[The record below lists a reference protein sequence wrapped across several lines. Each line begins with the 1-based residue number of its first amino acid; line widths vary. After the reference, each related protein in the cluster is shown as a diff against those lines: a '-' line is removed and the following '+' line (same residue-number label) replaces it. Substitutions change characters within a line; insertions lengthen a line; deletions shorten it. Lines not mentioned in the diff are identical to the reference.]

1 VSPRAVC
8 LFVGE
13 VNKKTRITA
22 GLSDHGRGYSLHVYY
37 RDFYESL
44 SSKEVRAIFRKAT
57 EMLEAHASPTRAV
70 PPPPAKLLE
79 VVSRSPPLPTASSP
93 PLPVYDITTE
103 YNFDGTS
110 YGKDYLSLQCGQK
123 LKLLPFPEDGE
134 GWWFGEV
141 AITGHRGWF
150 PPSFV
155 SEWF

>member
-1 VSPRAVC
+1 MSFCWRGEQEDTDHCWPLRPWTWLLTPRV
-8 LFVGE
+8 LQ
-13 VNKKTRITA
+13 
-22 GLSDHGRGYSLHVYY
+22 GL
-37 RDFYESL
+37 YESL
-44 SSKEVRAIFRKAT
+44 PSKEVRAIFRKAT

-79 VVSRSPPLPTASSP
+79 VVPRSPPLPTASSP